1 MTESNYENQFLS
13 NDETCKELSKKYQ
26 FSVFDF
32 AQAKKESHLK
42 ALKKNLTDGDN

>member
-26 FSVFDF
+26 
-32 AQAKKESHLK
+32 KEWSLNIK
-42 ALKKNLTDGDN
+42 ILNSIKYK